1 MGIGLITLS
10 TDPTGEDAFKAE
22 LSGLPVKTYT
32 TRTHYDETDHDAGGF
47 IPIPDWP
54 VVVGTLPPSDL
65 IKVIAFLCTSATIA
79 LGNEVLLG
87 HLRTA
92 RPGLYYTSPGIAAVA
107 LMQRFQFQRIAVL
120 TPYGPTL
127 HNAIARYFSGH
138 GIRVVADYSLAEPLN
153 LITDNDISSVPLSR
167 IRDELEKLKLA
178 AAPLD
183 ALFVSCAAFSISRSD
198 LEHLT
203 AALGLPIMTSVNA
216 MAWHCLDLLG
226 EHEFAEQAIVW
237 RRLLNASQ

>member
-32 TRTHYDETDHDAGGF
+32 TRTHYDEADHDAGGF

-54 VVVGTLPPSDL
+54 VVVGTLPPSNL
-65 IKVIAFLCTSATIA
+65 IKVIAFLCTSATVA

-87 HLRTA
+87 HLRAA
-92 RPGLYYTSPGIAAVA
+92 RSGLHYTSPGIAAVA
-107 LMQRFQFQRIAVL
+107 MMQRFRFRRIAVL

-127 HNAIARYFSGH
+127 HNAFTRYFSGH
-138 GIRVVADYSLAEPLN
+138 GIQVVADHSLAEPLN
-153 LITDNDISSVPLSR
+153 LITDNDISNVPLAR
-167 IRDELEKLKLA
+167 IRLELEKLQLA
-178 AAPLD
+178 ASPLD
-183 ALFVSCAAFSISRSD
+183 AVFVSCAAFSISRSD

-203 AALGLPIMTSVNA
+203 AVLGLPVMASVNA

-226 EHEFAEQAIVW
+226 EHELAEQTIVW
-237 RRLLNASQ
+237 HRLTSSR